1 MNFYFNGIEIQDG
14 EKHYFNDAHIKDI
27 YLKRK
32 IDSDYLHV
40 YQYDNTEPTLL
51 LNSPTAQSTV
61 SASARTFT
69 IQGSVSDNDS
79 GVNSV
84 TINDVPVA
92 LTNGT
97 FTYTTNNDTR
107 DYIVKVIDNAGNIS
121 QQTIHIVRE
130 KYNSIST
137 GDTRTPG
144 NVGYH
149 DWCICNVCGERG
161 QSQEK
166 WKDNGQP
173 IHSDDTSSMF
183 TDCPKGPHYKYTISI
198 T

>member
-107 DYIVKVIDNAGNIS
+107 DYIVKVTDNAGNIS
-121 QQTIHIVRE
+121 QQTIHIVRQ

-149 DWCICNVCGERG
+149 DWCVCNICGERG
-161 QSQEK
+161 QSAEK
-166 WKDNGQP
+166 WKDNGNQ
-173 IHSDDTSSMF
+173 IHPDDTSSMF
-183 TDCPKGPHYKYTISI
+183 TDCPKGPHYMYTISI